1 MVNVNEPQFYPPQR
15 QNLLVRLIQSV
26 SSPAARLLY
35 HLNLKIDPEDLAKLR
50 ALESERLV
58 LLPNHSTFDDG
69 IVLFRLSAQW
79 GTLFYY
85 LVARDA
91 FQGILSQFLPW
102 MGCYSIQRGVGDRAS
117 IAQTLQLL
125 QEPEVKLT
133 IFPEGGCSFQNDTV
147 MTFRTGAIQ
156 IPFQAMSKL
165 AKTQQEVPNF
175 YLVPISIKYHYQED
189 MTPEIER
196 SLQRL
201 ETELGVRPIANDF
214 YQRLKAIGGQI
225 VVRLEQEYGL
235 TSPETDDWNQRFR
248 QLKSHVLEQ
257 CEAKLDIQTNPQLP
271 DRERV
276 YKIESELEEQAQDW
290 TEAQRDLYEEIKKSA
305 FRLLNFDAIYYGY
318 VADCPTPERYLD
330 TLTRLER
337 EVFEINQPKPKAYRK
352 VYVRVGE
359 PINLKDHY
367 DSYRN
372 NKSETIQQLT
382 TELQQQV
389 QQNLNWLNQNYVVC
403 YD

>member
-1 MVNVNEPQFYPPQR
+1 MVNSNEPQFLPPQR
-15 QNLLVRLIQSV
+15 QDLLVRLIQSI

-35 HLNLKIDPEDLAKLR
+35 NLEVKVDPEDLAKLR
-50 ALESERLV
+50 ELDHERLV

-69 IVLFRLSAQW
+69 IILFLLSAKW

-91 FQGILSQFLPW
+91 FQGILRKFLPW

-117 IAQTLQLL
+117 IAETLKVL
-125 QEPEVKLT
+125 QEPEVRLT

-147 MTFRTGAIQ
+147 IPFRTGAIQ
-156 IPFQAMSKL
+156 IPFQAMNKL
-165 AKTQQEVPNF
+165 GKKQNEVPNF

-201 ETELGVRPIANDF
+201 ETELGIEPTTNDF
-214 YQRLKAIGGQI
+214 YKRLQGVGAQI
-225 VVRLEQEYGL
+225 VMRLEQEY
-235 TSPETDDWNQRFR
+235 SISSETNDWNERFR
-248 QLKSHVLEQ
+248 QLKSHVLQ
-257 CEAKLDIQTNPQLP
+257 YCESKLNIPINPQLP

-276 YKIESELEEQAQDW
+276 YKIESELEEQAQNW
-290 TEAQRDLYEEIKKSA
+290 TEEQQDLYETIKKSA
-305 FRLLNFDAIYYGY
+305 FRLLNFDAMYYGY

-337 EVFEINQPKPKAYRK
+337 EVFDINQPKPRAYRK
-352 VYVRVGE
+352 VYVRVGN
-359 PINLKDHY
+359 PVNLKDHHE
-367 DSYRN
+367 SYRQ
-372 NKSETIQQLT
+372 NKGETVQKLT
-382 TELQQQV
+382 TDLQQQV
-389 QQNLNWLNQNYVVC
+389 QDNLDFLNQKYVVSS
-403 YD
+403 D